1 VLKEVDTTLMSPEEQ
16 KSAIFEAKILSKI
29 NSEYVCKY
37 FDSFMDDCSINII
50 MEHCE
55 SGDL

>member
-1 VLKEVDTTLMSPEEQ
+1 MLKEVDTTLMSAEEQ

-37 FDSFMDDCSINII
+37 FDSFMDEVSINII
-50 MEHCE
+50 MEFCE
-55 SGDL
+55 GGDL